1 MVAPHPPRSLAPW
14 ARSLALLLLPAVS
27 SGTAVGQA
35 EEHRGATPDDPRVEA
50 AWNELEAAHAFGRE
64 RIDELARLADWARR
78 NKLYFERDR
87 LWEVIL
93 TLDPDHREARKMLRY
108 HRRNNTWV
116 RSESYRLPSNRA
128 GTRQGSLMVELLER
142 ELQQVGPY
150 RTRVLMA
157 LEQGRRS
164 LDPDLRDEELIKLLV
179 IDPNDEV
186 VRDARG
192 EVRMGNAWLLKESAR
207 ALERRGVLE
216 LQARESLI
224 RVPELTLG
232 ALWKLEKESQ
242 LAWKDVQQTDAVRV
256 LGTVPDQEIGHTAKV
271 TQAVEDF
278 FRAALRRSQPH
289 RPKYTIY
296 LLMNAGEK
304 DALVA
309 RMPGIDEAEREL
321 LNRATG
327 GWLGAPNLLAEWSP
341 SPPRRLDGATRQTF
355 GTLLMDAYGIDG
367 SHGWAW
373 EGVGL
378 YLTHRMIGTRM
389 THFIRGSQYKRN
401 QQTTLWSTLQSPGAH
416 WLAMGLDL
424 LESPGAPHLQFLF
437 GRGVDQMR
445 DEDLLISY
453 VLAAYLIEGRPDE
466 LPRILER
473 IGKGEHP
480 VQVFEEEL
488 QETVPR
494 LQARLVRWLH
504 EVNPR

>member
-1 MVAPHPPRSLAPW
+1 MADPVSPRTLAPFLVW
-14 ARSLALLLLPAVS
+14 ASLLLGPT
-27 SGTAVGQA
+27 GTALGQSEGLGETNPVGAEVQA
-35 EEHRGATPDDPRVEA
+35 ALD
-50 AWNELEAAHAFGRE
+50 ELARAHEFGRE
-64 RIDELARLADWARR
+64 RVDELGRLADWARK
-78 NKLYFERDR
+78 NKLNFERDR

-108 HRRNNTWV
+108 HRRNKEWV
-116 RSESYRLPSNRA
+116 RSESYRVPSNRA
-128 GTRQGSLMVELLER
+128 GTRQASLMVELLER
-142 ELQQVGPY
+142 ELQHVGPY

-157 LEQGRRS
+157 LERGRRV
-164 LDPDLRDEELIKLLV
+164 LDPDLRDHELAKLLV

-186 VRDARG
+186 VRGARG
-192 EVRMGNAWLLKESAR
+192 EVRIGNAWLLEESAT

-224 RVPELTLG
+224 RVPELNLG
-232 ALWKLEKESQ
+232 TLWKFEKDSQ
-242 LAWKDVQQTDAVRV
+242 LPWKDVQRTDGVRV
-256 LGTVPDQEIGHTAKV
+256 LGTVPDQEIGHTARV
-271 TQAVEDF
+271 TEAVGDF
-278 FRAALRRSQPH
+278 FRAALRRTQPH
-289 RPKYTIY
+289 RDKYTIY
-296 LLMNAGEK
+296 LLLNPAEK

-309 RMPGIDEAEREL
+309 KLPGIEEADRAL

-389 THFIRGSQYKRN
+389 THFIRGTQYKRN
-401 QQTTLWSTLQSPGAH
+401 QQTTLWTTLQSPGAH
-416 WLAMGLDL
+416 WLSMGLDL
-424 LESPGAPHLQFLF
+424 LESPGAPQLQFLF
-437 GRGVDQMR
+437 GRGVGQMR

-473 IGKGEHP
+473 LGKGEHP
-480 VQVFEEEL
+480 VTVFEEEL

-494 LQARLVRWLH
+494 IQARLIRWLH